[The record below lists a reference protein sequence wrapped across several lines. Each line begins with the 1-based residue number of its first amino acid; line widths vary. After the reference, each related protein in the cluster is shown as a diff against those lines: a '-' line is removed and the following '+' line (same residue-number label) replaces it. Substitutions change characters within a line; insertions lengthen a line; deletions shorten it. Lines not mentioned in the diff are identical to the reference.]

1 MERVR
6 LISARNKTQFY
17 LMQYVD
23 SLRAIAFSLL
33 CGVAFVF
40 VGCDSGGTNGG
51 NQAPTA
57 DVTVSS
63 SSVDVGT
70 QVVLDG
76 SGSSAGSGSNLSY
89 NWSLNKPSGSSAS
102 LSDPSATQPTFTP
115 DEAGDY
121 TATLEVS
128 SGNETDTDSETVA
141 AEAGTVELSGTIATD
156 STLTAAQNYL
166 VTGGLTISNGATL
179 TIEPGVHLPFEA
191 GAGLYVDPDAV
202 LDADGIS
209 SEPITMTATEGNEQA
224 GWWQGVF
231 SFSAEPN
238 NLLNHVEVRHAGSG
252 SPNSVDD
259 GAVVVAGGSAIT
271 VTNSTIAQSGADGL
285 LLNEANST
293 LDGFSNNTFSGNA
306 EAPVN
311 IPFTNIG
318 AIDSGSSFPDGKT
331 VKVWGGTIDGDR
343 DVTVTALNG
352 DTPYR
357 FARGA
362 TIGASTGGS
371 SSVTINSGVE
381 MTFASGAGLYASS
394 GSVLSAEGV
403 SAEESS
409 DGPITMTATE
419 GNAQRGW
426 WQGVFI
432 FSNNANNLL
441 DHVEVRHA
449 GSGSPN
455 TVDDGAVVVA
465 GGSALTVT
473 NSTIAQSGADGLL
486 LNEANSTLDGFSNN
500 TFSDNAEAPVNI
512 PFTNI
517 GAIDSGSSFPD
528 GKTVRVWG
536 GTIEGNR
543 DVTVNALSGD
553 TPYRFAR
560 GSTIGAS
567 TGGSSSL
574 TINPGVEM
582 TFEADTGL
590 YVSSGAVLAADGTSE
605 DPITMTAT
613 EGNKER
619 GWWEGIY
626 VFSDNPNSVLNHV
639 ELRHAGSGSP
649 NTVSESANLGIAN
662 YSSIELS
669 NSTVTDS
676 GNHGVYC
683 GDTETALTGSG
694 NTIKDNTGQ
703 NTKGCS

>member
-1 MERVR
+1 MKLVHAFR
-6 LISARNKTQFY
+6 L
-17 LMQYVD
+17 
-23 SLRAIAFSLL
+23 AFLTLGGALL
-33 CGVAFVF
+33 VLT
-40 VGCDSGGTNGG
+40 GCDSTGSNSQNGSGTQ
-51 NQAPTA
+51 NQAPTV
-57 DVTVSS
+57 DVSASAST
-63 SSVDVGT
+63 VDVGT
-70 QVVLDG
+70 QVTLDG
-76 SGSSAGSGSNLSY
+76 SGSSDPDGDDLSY
-89 NWSLNKPSGSSAS
+89 SWSLDTPSGSSAS
-102 LSDPSATQPTFTP
+102 LSDPSAEQPTFTP

-121 TATLEVS
+121 TASLEVS
-128 SGNETDTDSETVA
+128 DGDATDSGSETVTA
-141 AEAGTVELSGTIATD
+141 QTSTVELSGTIETD

-179 TIEPGVHLPFEA
+179 TIEPGAHLPFEA
-191 GAGLYVDPDAV
+191 GAGLYIDPDAV
-202 LDADGIS
+202 LDADGTS
-209 SEPITMTATEGNEQA
+209 GEPITMTATEGNEQA

-259 GAVVVAGGSAIT
+259 GGVVVAGGSALT

-293 LDGFSNNTFSGNA
+293 LDGFSDNTFSGNA
-306 EAPVN
+306 DAPVN

-331 VKVWGGTIDGDR
+331 VTVWGTTLEGDR
-343 DVTVTALNG
+343 DVTVNALSG

-357 FARGA
+357 FVG
-362 TIGASTGGS
+362 GASIGDPTGGS
-371 SSVTINSGVE
+371 TTVTVNPGVE
-381 MTFASGAGLYASS
+381 MTFASGTGLYVNS
-394 GSVLSAEGV
+394 GSVLSAEGT
-403 SAEESS
+403 AATETT

-419 GNAQRGW
+419 GNAQPGW
-426 WQGVFI
+426 WNGVFV
-432 FSNNANNLL
+432 FSDNANNRLN
-441 DHVEVRHA
+441 HVEVRHA
-449 GSGSPN
+449 GGGSPN
-455 TVDDGAVVVA
+455 SVDDGAVVVA

-500 TFSDNAEAPVNI
+500 TFSGNADAPVNI

-517 GAIDSGSSFPD
+517 GAIDSGSTFPD
-528 GKTVRVWG
+528 GKTVTVWG
-536 GTIEGNR
+536 TTLEGDR

-553 TPYRFAR
+553 TPYRFTDA
-560 GSTIGAS
+560 TPAIGDP
-567 TGGSSSL
+567 TGGSSTV

-582 TFEADTGL
+582 TFAADVGL
-590 YVSSGAVLAADGTSE
+590 YVNSGSVLAAEGTAG

-613 EGNKER
+613 DGNEQR

-662 YSSIELS
+662 YSTIELS

-683 GDTETALTGSG
+683 GDTEAALTGTGNDYQNNAGQDVSG
-694 NTIKDNTGQ
+694 
-703 NTKGCS
+703 CP